1 MSDIVIQDNKDIV
14 YSGFKLHKNGITPVG
29 NPTFEQW
36 EEVGKFIKKSGQ
48 SVQFWLGDW
57 LNYGEQ
63 TWGEKYSQALDET
76 DYALGTLQN
85 VSWVAGHI
93 PSSRRHE
100 NLSFSH
106 HQNVAQLEPEDQDKW
121 LDKAEEEGWTVF
133 EMRQNIYNKD
143 KPKKEKKKKYSVC
156 PNCGHKYEIY

>member
-1 MSDIVIQDNKDIV
+1 MNELVIKDNKDIV
-14 YSGFKLHKNGITPVG
+14 YSGFRLHKNGITPVG

-63 TWGEKYSQALDET
+63 VWGEKYSQALDET

-85 VSWVAGHI
+85 VSWVAGNI

-106 HQNVAQLEPEDQDKW
+106 HQNVAQLDPSEQDVW
-121 LDKAEEEGWTVF
+121 LDRAEEEGWTVF
-133 EMRQNIYNKD
+133 EMRQAIIKKD
-143 KPKKEKKKKYSVC
+143 KKEKVKKRKFTMC
-156 PNCGHKYEIY
+156 PLCGGRYEI

>member
-1 MSDIVIQDNKDIV
+1 MADITLKEDNII
-14 YSGFKLHKNGITPVG
+14 YSGFELHKNGITPIG

-36 EEVGKFIKKSGQ
+36 EKVGEFIKKSGQ

-57 LNYGEQ
+57 LNYGEGR
-63 TWGEKYSQALDET
+63 WGEKYTQALDET

-85 VSWVAGHI
+85 SSWVASNI
-93 PSSRRHE
+93 DPSRRHE

-106 HQNVAQLEPEDQDKW
+106 HQNVAHLEPDEQDFW

-133 EMRQNIYNKD
+133 EMRQAIANRD
-143 KPKKEKKKKYSVC
+143 KPKKEKRKKFTTC
-156 PNCGHKYEIY
+156 PLCGGRYEI

>member
-1 MSDIVIQDNKDIV
+1 MTDISLRENNII
-14 YSGFKLHKNGITPVG
+14 YSGFELRKNGIKPIG

-36 EEVGKFIKKSGQ
+36 EKVGEFIKKSGQ

-57 LNYGEQ
+57 LNYGEGR
-63 TWGEKYSQALDET
+63 WGEKYTQALDAT

-85 VSWVAGHI
+85 SSWVANSV

-106 HQNVAQLEPEDQDKW
+106 HQNVAHLEPKDQDKW
-121 LDKAEEEGWTVF
+121 LSEAEKNGWTVF
-133 EMRQNIYNKD
+133 EMRQEISNKD
-143 KPKKEKKKKYSVC
+143 KPKKEKRKKFSVC
-156 PNCGHKYEIY
+156 PQCGFKYEI

>member
-1 MSDIVIQDNKDIV
+1 MTDIVIKENKDIV
-14 YSGFKLHKNGITPVG
+14 YSGFRLHKNGLNPVG

-36 EEVGKFIKKSGQ
+36 ESVGEFIKKSGQ

-57 LNYGEQ
+57 LNYGEAR
-63 TWGEKYSQALDET
+63 WGEKYSQALDAT
-76 DYALGTLQN
+76 DYSLGTLQN
-85 VSWVAGHI
+85 VSWVANSV

-121 LDKAEEEGWTVF
+121 LKKAEEEGWTVF
-133 EMRQNIYNKD
+133 EMRQNISTK
-143 KPKKEKKKKYSVC
+143 KPKKEKRKKYSVC
-156 PNCGHKYEIY
+156 PQCGFKYEI

>member
-1 MSDIVIQDNKDIV
+1 MSDIVIQENRDIV
-14 YSGFKLHKNGITPVG
+14 YSGFRLTKAGLFPNGSPS
-29 NPTFEQW
+29 FEQW
-36 EEVGKFIKKSGQ
+36 QSVGDFIKKSGQ
-48 SVQFWLGDW
+48 AVQFWLGDW

-63 TWGEKYSQALDET
+63 KWGEKYSQALDAT

-85 VSWVAGHI
+85 SSWVASHI
-93 PSSRRHE
+93 PASRRHE

-106 HQNVAQLEPEDQDKW
+106 HQNVAQLDPEEQDKW

-156 PNCGHKYEIY
+156 PQCGHKYEIY